1 MIVCRFPRGVNVQLS
16 KRIMIVDR
24 SALFRATLARYLVLL
39 DAGYEVI
46 GEAATDEAALQEV
59 ARLQPRIVLLDL
71 DLPDRSGLRTTRD
84 IRRRWSGIEVIV
96 VTNHLDSEYCEAA
109 LAAGAHD
116 CLDKLALV
124 EQLPAVLAAVSG
136 AHPPAT
142 GADLGRENLYE
153 PP

>member
-1 MIVCRFPRGVNVQLS
+1 MMIVVESRGVNVQLP
-16 KRIMIVDR
+16 KRIIIVDR

-46 GEAATDEAALQEV
+46 GEAATDEAALLEI
-59 ARLQPRIVLLDL
+59 ARLQPQIVLLDL

-96 VTNHLDSEYCEAA
+96 VTNHFDREYCEAA
-109 LAAGAHD
+109 RAAGARD
-116 CLDKLALV
+116 CLDKLVLV
-124 EQLPAVLAAVSG
+124 ERLPAVLATVSDACPAPFG
-136 AHPPAT
+136 AERGLETP
-142 GADLGRENLYE
+142 YE